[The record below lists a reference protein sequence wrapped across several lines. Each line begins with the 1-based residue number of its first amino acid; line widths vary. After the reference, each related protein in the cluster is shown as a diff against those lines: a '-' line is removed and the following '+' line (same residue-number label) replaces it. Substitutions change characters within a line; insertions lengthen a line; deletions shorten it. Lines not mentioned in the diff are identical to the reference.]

1 MICSK
6 CGNEFIISEKT
17 STTECKNCV
26 KTLHNCYNDL
36 IEAIEDQHYRSQ
48 PYNDQLIK
56 LKEQQRHK
64 DAFEKYFTYKQ
75 SGKSNE
81 ESIKLL
87 IGDIGVTRK
96 SLYAW
101 KKEFDWDGRE
111 ALRSNEIQKGVE
123 EKTNTTIIEN
133 KTRYLSFYHK
143 LLDELEKNPVTIKNV
158 NDLQMVIKG
167 CLLLQ
172 DEPTEHTK
180 ETNTT
185 DVNLHDK
192 VRERE
197 EYYKSLNPTSKSTD

>member
-1 MICSK
+1 MPL
-6 CGNEFIISEKT
+6 KT
-17 STTECKNCV
+17 NTYHQDHT
-26 KTLHNCYNDL
+26 KTKK
-36 IEAIEDQHYRSQ
+36 Q
-48 PYNDQLIK
+48 QLIK

-64 DAFEKYFTYKQ
+64 DAFEEYFIQKQ
-75 SGKSNE
+75 EGKDTHTAITS
-81 ESIKLL
+81 
-87 IGDIGVTRK
+87 VTLQFKCSERTA
-96 SLYAW
+96 YNW

-111 ALRSNEIQKGVE
+111 AIRSKEIQKGVE
-123 EKTNTTIIEN
+123 EQTNTSIIGN
-133 KTRYLSFYHK
+133 KARYIKIYHN

-197 EYYKSLNPTSKSTD
+197 EYYKSLNTTSNGTD